1 VSVTSRC
8 FIKTDGRIKQLFL
21 RPIHSAAGSGT
32 VQSHQSKQIQTNVIK
47 TMILV
52 SVLFGVTSTPV
63 SVYTLLMNIHVT
75 VMNIQ
80 QQKVNT
86 D

>member
-1 VSVTSRC
+1 
-8 FIKTDGRIKQLFL
+8 
-21 RPIHSAAGSGT
+21 
-32 VQSHQSKQIQTNVIK
+32 
-47 TMILV
+47 MILV